1 MKTLVFAGR
10 TLENI
15 KHFPNKAKR
24 EAGFQLDK
32 IQQGE
37 SPFNWK
43 PMNTIAAGVR
53 EIRISDT
60 DGIFRIV
67 YVAKFEEAIYVLH
80 AFQKKTKKTS
90 KSDIEAAKKAYKMI
104 IEERKK

>member
-1 MKTLVFAGR
+1 MKKLIFAGR

-32 IQQGE
+32 LQQGE
-37 SPFNWK
+37 SPTDWK
-43 PMNTIAAGVR
+43 PMSTIASGVQ
-53 EIRISDT
+53 EVRISDS

-67 YVAKFEEAIYVLH
+67 YIAKFEEAIYALH
-80 AFQKKTKKTS
+80 AFQKKTQKTN

>member
-1 MKTLVFAGR
+1 MKKLVFAGR

-15 KHFPNKAKR
+15 KCFPNKAKR

-37 SPFNWK
+37 SATDWK
-43 PMNTIAAGVR
+43 PMNTIATGVQ
-53 EIRISDT
+53 EIRINDT
-60 DGIFRIV
+60 DGIFRVV
-67 YVAKFEEAIYVLH
+67 YVAKFEEAIYALH
-80 AFQKKTKKTS
+80 AFQKKTQKTS

-104 IEERKK
+104 IEERNK